1 MVDDSGAAVTP
12 LTNQDDEDMTPMHM
26 TIFGAWYGGLGGQQS
41 SSTCSHDEPRSED
54 GELQE
59 FHATHSS
66 RSSLIT
72 HSTQIHKNLEDN
84 LQDEEPDGN
93 TI

>member
-1 MVDDSGAAVTP
+1 MQSKP
-12 LTNQDDEDMTPMHM
+12 QDNP
-26 TIFGAWYGGLGGQQS
+26 
-41 SSTCSHDEPRSED
+41 STHSHDEPRSED
-54 GELQE
+54 GELHE
-59 FHATHSS
+59 FQAMHPSH
-66 RSSLIT
+66 SSLIM